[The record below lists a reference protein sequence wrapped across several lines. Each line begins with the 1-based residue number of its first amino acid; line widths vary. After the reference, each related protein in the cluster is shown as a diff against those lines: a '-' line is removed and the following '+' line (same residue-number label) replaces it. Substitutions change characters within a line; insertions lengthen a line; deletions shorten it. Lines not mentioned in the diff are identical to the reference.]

1 MVPVSHAIR
10 GIRLRSRDMAPSYLI
25 SLASKV
31 ADIGKDFHGEG
42 CSEWNECGNIVI
54 GDEVVINI
62 NYGTID
68 ERHVPH
74 DGIHGRRARG

>member
-10 GIRLRSRDMAPSYLI
+10 GIRLRSRDMASSYLI

-54 GDEVVINI
+54 GDEVVIHI
-62 NYGTID
+62 NSGTID
-68 ERHVPH
+68 DRHVTH
-74 DGIHGRRARG
+74 DRFHGRGAGG